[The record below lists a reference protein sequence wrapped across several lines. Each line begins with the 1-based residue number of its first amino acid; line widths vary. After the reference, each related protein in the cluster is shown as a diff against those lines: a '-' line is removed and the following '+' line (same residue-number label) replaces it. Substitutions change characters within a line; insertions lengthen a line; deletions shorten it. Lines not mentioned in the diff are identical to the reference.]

1 MSSKTALPVALL
13 VVVFLMAWPTV
24 KLLAQNTCPG
34 CSEPAKVVHPN
45 GFGPQS
51 YARWQP
57 KTGLADSAGTTGDF
71 SMLLVHL
78 TPATITATARA
89 VVAIEGFDSRLVGP
103 ASGQVTNLAFW
114 VRTTDPMGMPTGECT
129 LTSPRF
135 SIRWRLSPM
144 PDQFSE
150 ARCAN
155 VAEMGL
161 FGTTATAVNGFTY
174 EKRTVSWVFTG
185 QAFATIPPGAII
197 ISLAILYDDLLQLS
211 SHIDDIEVTDTTNGC
226 PPCIW
231 TRPADNGS
239 N

>member
-13 VVVFLMAWPTV
+13 VVVLLMAWPTA

-89 VVAIEGFDSRLVGP
+89 VVAIEGFDGEPVGTTGV
-103 ASGQVTNLAFW
+103 SGLAFH
-114 VRTTDPMGMPTGECT
+114 VRTTDPNGNPTPAECT
-129 LTSPRF
+129 LLFGPRF
-135 SIRWRLSPM
+135 SIRWRDSISAM
-144 PDQFSE
+144 EGFVV
-150 ARCAN
+150 AN
-155 VAEMGL
+155 
-161 FGTTATAVNGFTY
+161 
-174 EKRTVSWVFTG
+174 
-185 QAFATIPPGAII
+185 
-197 ISLAILYDDLLQLS
+197 
-211 SHIDDIEVTDTTNGC
+211 C
-226 PPCIW
+226 
-231 TRPADNGS
+231 
-239 N
+239 

>member
-13 VVVFLMAWPTV
+13 VVVFLMAWPPA

-57 KTGLADSAGTTGDF
+57 KTGLADSGGTNAF
-71 SMLLVHL
+71 SMLMVHL

-89 VVAIEGFDSRLVGP
+89 VVAIEGFGGEHVTPVGMEV
-103 ASGQVTNLAFW
+103 SGLEFY
-114 VRTTDPMGMPTGECT
+114 VRITDPGGNATTECTPTG
-129 LTSPRF
+129 PRF
-135 SIRWRLSPM
+135 SIRWRLPSGVEG
-144 PDQFSE
+144 F
-150 ARCAN
+150 AVLNCAN
-155 VAEMGL
+155 PAELLPGL
-161 FGTTATAVNGFTY
+161 IVPAPNGSTYQQRTATPLGLAMV
-174 EKRTVSWVFTG
+174 
-185 QAFATIPPGAII
+185 PPTAII
-197 ISLAILYDDLLQLS
+197 ISLAILWDDSGS
-211 SHIDDIEVTDTTNGC
+211 SHIDNISVTDTSLGC
-226 PPCIW
+226 TPCTW

>member
-13 VVVFLMAWPTV
+13 VVVFLMAWPTA

-89 VVAIEGFDSRLVGP
+89 VVAIEGFDGEPVG
-103 ASGQVTNLAFW
+103 AGGVTSLELF
-114 VRTTDPMGMPTGECT
+114 VRETDENGNATGECT
-129 LTSPRF
+129 LLGGPRF
-135 SIRWRLSPM
+135 SIRYRISNPPDLFLEAQCQAMVPGLTTMTAQNFPLS
-144 PDQFSE
+144 
-150 ARCAN
+150 
-155 VAEMGL
+155 
-161 FGTTATAVNGFTY
+161 TY
-174 EKRTVSWVFTG
+174 RRRTFPVP
-185 QAFATIPPGAII
+185 TISGAII
-197 ISLAILYDDLLQLS
+197 VSLAILFDDAVQHS
-211 SHIDDIEVTDTTNGC
+211 SHIDNISVFDASLDCT
-226 PPCIW
+226 PCTW
-231 TRPADNGS
+231 TRPADNGA

>member
-13 VVVFLMAWPTV
+13 VVVFLMAWPTA

-89 VVAIEGFDSRLVGP
+89 VVAIEGFDGEPVGP
-103 ASGQVTNLAFW
+103 TGVSGLAFH
-114 VRTTDPMGMPTGECT
+114 VRITDPNGSPTTECT
-129 LTSPRF
+129 LTFGPRF
-135 SIRWRLSPM
+135 SIRWRLPSGVEG
-144 PDQFSE
+144 F
-150 ARCAN
+150 AVLNCAN
-155 VAEMGL
+155 PLELAPGL
-161 FGTTATAVNGFTY
+161 IVTAPNGSTYQQRTATP
-174 EKRTVSWVFTG
+174 TG
-185 QAFATIPPGAII
+185 LAMVPPTAII
-197 ISLAILYDDLLQLS
+197 ISLAILWDGSGS
-211 SHIDDIEVTDTTNGC
+211 SHIDNISVTDMNLGC
-226 PPCIW
+226 TPCTW